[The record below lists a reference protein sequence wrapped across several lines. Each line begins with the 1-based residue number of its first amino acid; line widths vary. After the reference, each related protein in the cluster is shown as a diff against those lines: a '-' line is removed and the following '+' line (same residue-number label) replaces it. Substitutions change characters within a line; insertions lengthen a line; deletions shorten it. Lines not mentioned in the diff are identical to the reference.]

1 MVGTHPWNV
10 GRMPYAHANLDLR
23 AFRVDSCRKNIV
35 VGTRR
40 VP

>member
-1 MVGTHPWNV
+1 MVGTRPRNAR
-10 GRMPYAHANLDLR
+10 GMPHGIHTVDLR